1 MTCLLRFCPGGM
13 VLLRLGV
20 GVAADAAFDLALDF
34 GDMILQFIFGEGGG
48 ASVYLDFGGN
58 HPV

>member
-1 MTCLLRFCPGGM
+1 M
-13 VLLRLGV
+13 VLLLRLGV
-20 GVAADAAFDLALDF
+20 GVAADVAFGLALDF
-34 GDMILQFIFGEGGG
+34 GDMILQFRFGEGGG

>member
-1 MTCLLRFCPGGM
+1 M
-13 VLLRLGV
+13 VLLLRLGV
-20 GVAADAAFDLALDF
+20 GVAADVAFDLALDF
-34 GDMILQFIFGEGGG
+34 GDMILQFRFGEGGG